1 MDCFEELFAKARPAF
16 AQGRV
21 FEKSRRLAFSAMAGL
36 GRRTV
41 SGILCAGAMQF
52 EDWSGAY
59 RLFERERIDKQAL
72 FGAVRDAVLERLGP
86 EKPLLVVPDDTLL
99 RKRGKKVHGTGWK
112 RDPLG
117 PRFSTNF
124 IWGQRFLQ
132 FSAILPDEAC
142 PGRARGI
149 PIDFIHAP
157 SAAKPKK
164 RAPEAEWEEFGRQQT
179 VTKVSVVAAKRL
191 KDLSNDVGERRII
204 CAMDGGYTNRT
215 VFRDI
220 PENATLIGRI
230 RKDARLYAVPDNER
244 LSGRGRRRYYGDAL
258 PTPEQARQDGNIPW
272 IQVEAFGAGKCHRFD
287 VKVMPAVRWE
297 GTGER
302 TVQVVIIRPLA
313 YRPRK
318 GAKLLY
324 RQPGYLICTDQD
336 MPLGDLLQ
344 AYLWRWEIELNF
356 RDEKTVLGVGDAQV
370 RTPASVESVP
380 ALIVASYSMLLLA
393 GIKSN
398 SEAFLPPP
406 KWHPPKPGERWTT
419 QQLIG
424 QFRSQLWKIGIDS
437 NKTPLV
443 GSHNS
448 IQTHFYSQNSL
459 HSAVC
464 YSAK

>member
-41 SGILCAGAMQF
+41 SGMLCAGAMQF

-72 FGAVRDAVLERLGP
+72 FGVVRNAVLERLGP
-86 EKPLLVVPDDTLL
+86 EKPLVIVPDDTLL

-117 PRFSTNF
+117 PHFSTNF

-132 FSAILPDEAC
+132 FSAILPDEAR

-157 SAAKPKK
+157 SASKPKK
-164 RAPEAEWEEFGRQQT
+164 KAPEAEWEEFRRQQT
-179 VTKVSVVAAKRL
+179 VMKVSVVAAEKL
-191 KDLSNDVGERRII
+191 KDLSHDVSDRRIV

-220 PENATLIGRI
+220 PENVTLIGRI

-244 LSGRGRRRYYGDAL
+244 LSGRGRRRCYGDAL
-258 PTPEQARQDGNIPW
+258 PTPEQVRQDEDIPW
-272 IQVEAFGAGKCHRFD
+272 IQVEAFGAGKYHQFD
-287 VKVMPAVRWE
+287 VKVMPTVRWE

-356 RDEKTVLGVGDAQV
+356 RDEKTTLGVGDAQV
-370 RTPASVESVP
+370 RTPASVEAVP
-380 ALIVASYSMLLLA
+380 ALIVASYAMLLLA
-393 GIKSN
+393 GIKRGTIPLIS
-398 SEAFLPPP
+398 FLS
-406 KWHPPKPGERWTT
+406 RT
-419 QQLIG
+419 
-424 QFRSQLWKIGIDS
+424 
-437 NKTPLV
+437 
-443 GSHNS
+443 
-448 IQTHFYSQNSL
+448 
-459 HSAVC
+459 A
-464 YSAK
+464 